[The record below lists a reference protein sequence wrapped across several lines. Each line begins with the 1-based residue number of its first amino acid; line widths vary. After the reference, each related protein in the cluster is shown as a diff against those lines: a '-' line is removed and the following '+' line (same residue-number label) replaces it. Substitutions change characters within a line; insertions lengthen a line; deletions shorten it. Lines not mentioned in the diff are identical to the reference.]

1 MTSRSD
7 DAEPIYD
14 QLRDEAPLDDELRSG
29 DVGHTV
35 EQPEVDQPEVD
46 EIFEVDG
53 DTTGA
58 DPDAADPAVNIR
70 PHEPGHLA

>member
-1 MTSRSD
+1 MSNRN
-7 DAEPIYD
+7 DAGRQI
-14 QLRDEAPLDDELRSG
+14 DDELRSG
-29 DVGHTV
+29 DVG
-35 EQPEVDQPEVD
+35 PMDQPFEVD

>member
-1 MTSRSD
+1 MNGRTD
-7 DAEPIYD
+7 DGGQI
-14 QLRDEAPLDDELRSG
+14 DDELRSG
-29 DVGHTV
+29 DVGQV
-35 EQPEVDQPEVD
+35 QDPIEVD

>member
-1 MTSRSD
+1 MSGRTD
-7 DAEPIYD
+7 DGGPI
-14 QLRDEAPLDDELRSG
+14 DDELRSG
-29 DVGHTV
+29 DVGQLDEPV
-35 EQPEVDQPEVD
+35 EVD

>member
-1 MTSRSD
+1 MDRTNDAAGVPEDGDIRD
-7 DAEPIYD
+7 DGLNLP
-14 QLRDEAPLDDELRSG
+14 
-29 DVGHTV
+29 
-35 EQPEVDQPEVD
+35 D

-70 PHEPGHLA
+70 PHEPGHLS

>member
-1 MTSRSD
+1 MDRTNG
-7 DAEPIYD
+7 AAGVP
-14 QLRDEAPLDDELRSG
+14 DEDGL
-29 DVGHTV
+29 
-35 EQPEVDQPEVD
+35 VDGGLSLPD

-70 PHEPGHLA
+70 PHQPGHLT

>member
-1 MTSRSD
+1 MSGRTD
-7 DAEPIYD
+7 NGAPI
-14 QLRDEAPLDDELRSG
+14 DDELRSG
-29 DVGHTV
+29 DIGQMDETL
-35 EQPEVDQPEVD
+35 EVD

>member
-1 MTSRSD
+1 MNSRTD
-7 DAEPIYD
+7 DGGPI
-14 QLRDEAPLDDELRSG
+14 DDELRSG
-29 DVGHTV
+29 DVGQTD
-35 EQPEVDQPEVD
+35 EPLKVD

>member
-1 MTSRSD
+1 MSNQLHD
-7 DAEPIYD
+7 GGPI
-14 QLRDEAPLDDELRSG
+14 DDELRSG

-35 EQPEVDQPEVD
+35 EQPDVD